1 MTHKTSEAE
10 NLAADAVAQAL
21 QGLVEQEQRL
31 LAEQSKLAA
40 EVARL
45 REARRV
51 LERKSGIKGAV
62 SGERYAQRGELEGAI
77 LRVLAGAKEAMSR
90 VRLISA
96 VEQAGYPHSLYPSRV
111 TKVLSELVEAKLL
124 KRTGER
130 NMSRYSATAAGVKR
144 AQAQRAG

>member
-10 NLAADAVAQAL
+10 TLAADAVAQAL

-31 LAEQSKLAA
+31 LAQQSKLAA
-40 EVARL
+40 EIARL

-51 LERKSGIKGAV
+51 LERKSGVKGGAV

-77 LRVLAGAKEAMSR
+77 LRVLADSKEALSR

-111 TKVLSELVEAKLL
+111 TKVLSELVDAKLL

-130 NMSRYSATAAGVKR
+130 NMSRYSATAAGIKR
-144 AQAQRAG
+144 AGAGNR